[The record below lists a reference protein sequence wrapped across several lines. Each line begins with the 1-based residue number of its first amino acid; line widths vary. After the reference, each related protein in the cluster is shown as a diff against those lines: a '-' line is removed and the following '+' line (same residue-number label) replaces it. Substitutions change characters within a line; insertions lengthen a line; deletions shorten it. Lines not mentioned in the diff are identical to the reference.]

1 MFTQISLLAR
11 KPAWLIAALILT
23 AHLLPTVVNAKDTK
37 ATAFEV
43 KIVKLLDSGDCAQAW
58 KELWRLA
65 RQRDQKTLSD
75 IVFAVIPYR
84 ALVPPSYFPL
94 TENALQSHLI
104 SHMIALKLYNWK
116 DPEVSAEF
124 DKYGLSLDSNPQE
137 IFANAETQGN
147 YQRVDSC
154 LKTHNDKETC
164 VSLAIQLK
172 VIPTFESY
180 VAMMDHA
187 PRDAFCLPLP
197 GPKRDHISPR
207 P

>member
-1 MFTQISLLAR
+1 VGIKRKVLLKRYNWIVFVAVT
-11 KPAWLIAALILT
+11 LIT
-23 AHLLPTVVNAKDTK
+23 PTIVNAKDVK
-37 ATAFEV
+37 ATTLEIKVAR
-43 KIVKLLDSGDCAQAW
+43 LLDGGDCAQAW

-65 RQRDQKTLSD
+65 RQRDQKTLND

-84 ALVPPSYFPL
+84 ALVPPAYFPL

-104 SHMIALKLYNWK
+104 SHMIALKLYNWR

-137 IFANAETQGN
+137 IFANAETHSD

-154 LKTHNDKETC
+154 LKTRKDKETC
-164 VSLAIQLK
+164 VRLAIELK
-172 VIPTFESY
+172 VIPPFDSY

-197 GPKRDHISPR
+197 GPKKIHISPD

>member
-1 MFTQISLLAR
+1 MAIKGKVLLKLYNWFVFVAVT
-11 KPAWLIAALILT
+11 LIT
-23 AHLLPTVVNAKDTK
+23 PTIVNAKDIK
-37 ATAFEV
+37 ATALEIKV
-43 KIVKLLDSGDCAQAW
+43 VRLLNSGDCAQAW

-65 RQRDQKTLSD
+65 RQGDQKTLRD
-75 IVFAVIPYR
+75 ITFAVIPYR
-84 ALVPPSYFPL
+84 ALVPPTYFPL

-104 SHMIALKLYNWK
+104 SHMIALKLYNWR
-116 DPEVSAEF
+116 DPEVSAQF

-137 IFANAETQGN
+137 MFANADTQVD

-154 LKTHNDKETC
+154 LKTRKDKETC
-164 VSLAIQLK
+164 VRLAIKLK
-172 VIPTFESY
+172 LIPTFDSY

-197 GPKRDHISPR
+197 GPKKAHISPN